1 MSRTLVAASRKIK
14 HMFECRLDVSGKPCY
29 KSHKRSI
36 EHTFDSSPKGTEM
49 ALATTLPRTA
59 RPVRTASSAR
69 SARAAGTRQPIRLT
83 SRGRAAVFFLLSV
96 ITLLLVMVAI
106 GGTSADASATSGGP
120 ATASVVVQAGD
131 SLWTIAKSL
140 QPNGDPRSMMQT
152 LVELN
157 GLGSSPL
164 IPGQQLIV
172 PIAG

>member
-1 MSRTLVAASRKIK
+1 
-14 HMFECRLDVSGKPCY
+14 
-29 KSHKRSI
+29 
-36 EHTFDSSPKGTEM
+36 M
-49 ALATTLPRTA
+49 ALATTLPRAA
-59 RPVRTASSAR
+59 RPVPATSSAR
-69 SARAAGTRQPIRLT
+69 SARPSGARQPIRLT

-96 ITLLLVMVAI
+96 VTLLLVMIAA
-106 GGTSADASATSGGP
+106 GGTSADASATAGGP

-152 LVELN
+152 LTELN
-157 GLGSSPL
+157 GLEGGAL

>member
-1 MSRTLVAASRKIK
+1 
-14 HMFECRLDVSGKPCY
+14 
-29 KSHKRSI
+29 
-36 EHTFDSSPKGTEM
+36 M

-69 SARAAGTRQPIRLT
+69 STRPSAAHQPIRLT

-96 ITLLLVMVAI
+96 ITLLLVMVAV
-106 GGTSADASATSGGP
+106 GGTSADASATAGGP
-120 ATASVVVQAGD
+120 ATSSVVVQAGD

>member
-1 MSRTLVAASRKIK
+1 MTGTLVATARKIK
-14 HMFECRLDVSGKPCY
+14 HMFECRLDVSSKPCY
-29 KSHKRSI
+29 TSHMRSI
-36 EHTFDSSPKGTEM
+36 EHTFDSSPKGSEM

-69 SARAAGTRQPIRLT
+69 STRPSAARQSIRLT
-83 SRGRAAVFFLLSV
+83 ARGRAAVFFLLSV
-96 ITLLLVMVAI
+96 ITLLLVMVAV

-120 ATASVVVQAGD
+120 ATSSVVVQAGD

-157 GLGSSPL
+157 GLSSSPL

>member
-1 MSRTLVAASRKIK
+1 
-14 HMFECRLDVSGKPCY
+14 
-29 KSHKRSI
+29 
-36 EHTFDSSPKGTEM
+36 M

-59 RPVRTASSAR
+59 RPVRAAHSAR
-69 SARAAGTRQPIRLT
+69 STQARQPIRLT
-83 SRGRAAVFFLLSV
+83 ARGRAAVFFLLSV
-96 ITLLLVMVAI
+96 VTLLLILIAA
-106 GGTSADASATSGGP
+106 GGTTADASATAGGP

-131 SLWTIAKSL
+131 SLWSISKSL

-157 GLGSSPL
+157 GLKGGEL